1 MFTQSSMLIGCCRE
15 RHLTRIDPNAKD
27 ENVSWLCHSRE
38 TGNVKVWRNVNG
50 IDEDNLIAYPASGYF
65 QIDQTTPAP
74 FNGFMHSPNMANAGY
89 FAGPSKTS
97 GRTSELYF
105 RAVVYMGINSGTCNF
120 ASVTDARGN
129 VIFSLSGISY
139 GMYGWNITA
148 TWTDTKNKQQT
159 MNSSKNALPRAD
171 WLDVKVFIPAS
182 GPAFIV
188 VTPAT
193 LNLTG
198 VAGANNEGNGFKD
211 NVGDR
216 LHVFSANGPVADW
229 NPNYRIYRIGIG
241 NKTSTAQP

>member
-50 IDEDNLIAYPASGYF
+50 VTADNLNAFPASGYF
-65 QIDQTTPAP
+65 QIDQNTPAP
-74 FNGFMHSPNMANAGY
+74 FNGYMHSPNMANAGY
-89 FAGPSKTS
+89 FTGPSKTS

-105 RAVVYMGINSGTCNF
+105 RAIVYMGINSGQCNI
-120 ASVTDARGN
+120 ASVTNTAGD
-129 VIFSLSGISY
+129 VIFSLVGRSAGSY
-139 GMYGWNITA
+139 GWTVTA
-148 TWTDTKNKQQT
+148 SWTDTANKKQDMT
-159 MNSSKNALPRAD
+159 SFKSSLPRAD
-171 WLDVKVFIPAS
+171 WLDIKVFIPSS
-182 GPAFIV
+182 GPAFVI

-193 LNLTG
+193 LNITG

-211 NVGDR
+211 NIGDR

-241 NKTSTAQP
+241 NKISTALP